1 MQLQKALFLESK
13 KGQFVVR
20 QREIPAPGSGQLLV
34 KIYAT
39 ALNNI
44 DWKIQQSGSHVDV
57 YPAILGSDIAGEV
70 VEVGHGD
77 TGFTKG
83 QKVFACGNRVNDQA
97 GFQQYTLTTSIFT
110 AGIPAGL
117 TYDQAATLPLT
128 LNTAAVGLYSNTFG
142 AGLLPPW
149 TEFGKDKYSGKPILV
164 SGASSSVGSYV
175 IQFARCSGFSPIIA
189 IASETHEGNL
199 KSLGATHVVNRRLS
213 SEEQKKV
220 ITSITTAPIDIA
232 YDAVAFPETQ
242 RVAFDVLAP
251 NGTLVVTV
259 QPAVKEDQG
268 KGRKVVVAR
277 GTPHAPPNKTL
288 CQGLWGVLEQWL
300 ADEII
305 KPGPFEVLPDG
316 LHGIPEGLRRMR
328 EDGAGGVK
336 LVAHPQQ
343 E

>member
-13 KGQFVVR
+13 KGRFVER
-20 QREIPAPGSGQLLV
+20 QREIPAPGAGQLLV

-44 DWKIQQSGSHVDV
+44 DWKIQQSGAHVDV

-70 VEVGHGD
+70 VEVGHED

-83 QKVFACGNRVNDQA
+83 QRVFACGNRVNDQA
-97 GFQQYTLTTSIFT
+97 GFQQYTLTTSVFT
-110 AGIPAGL
+110 AGIPANL

-142 AGLLPPW
+142 AGLVPPW

-175 IQFARCSGFSPIIA
+175 IQLARCSGFSPIIA

-220 ITSITTAPIDIA
+220 IASITTAPIDIA

-242 RVAFDVLAP
+242 RVAFDALAP

-259 QPAVKEDQG
+259 QPAVEEDQG
-268 KGRKVVVAR
+268 KGRKVVVTR
-277 GTPHAPPNKTL
+277 GTPHAPPNKAL
-288 CQGLWGVLEQWL
+288 CQGLWGVLRQWL

-305 KPGPFEVLPDG
+305 KPGPFEVLPNG

>member
-13 KGQFVVR
+13 KGRFVER
-20 QREIPAPGSGQLLV
+20 QREIPAPGAGQLLV

-44 DWKIQQSGSHVDV
+44 DWKIQQSGAHVDV

-70 VEVGHGD
+70 VEVGHED

-83 QKVFACGNRVNDQA
+83 QRVFACGNRVNDQA
-97 GFQQYTLTTSIFT
+97 GFQQYTLTTSVFT
-110 AGIPAGL
+110 AGIPANL

-142 AGLLPPW
+142 AGLVPPW

-175 IQFARCSGFSPIIA
+175 IQLARCSGFSPIIA

-220 ITSITTAPIDIA
+220 IASITTAPIDIA

-242 RVAFDVLAP
+242 RVAFDALAP

-259 QPAVKEDQG
+259 QP
-268 KGRKVVVAR
+268 
-277 GTPHAPPNKTL
+277 PNKAL
-288 CQGLWGVLEQWL
+288 CQGLWGVLGQWL

-305 KPGPFEVLPDG
+305 KPGPFEVLPNG

>member
-83 QKVFACGNRVNDQA
+83 QK
-97 GFQQYTLTTSIFT
+97 
-110 AGIPAGL
+110 IPAGL